1 MTYNSE
7 DLAPVELGT
16 ASAATLG
23 AKGYSTDLVREIPDL
38 GLSDD

>member
-1 MTYNSE
+1 MTYGHEHS
-7 DLAPVELGT
+7 APVDLGA
-16 ASAATLG
+16 ASEATLG